1 MLKNLSH
8 SIIFGFKEILTW
20 NTMRYIMLSGIL
32 VSIFW
37 GSLGFVFWNDIISLG
52 AKLVEMLPFSVV
64 RSDGA
69 WMLSTFVWFQMTLM
83 SFAIIIAFGGN
94 FILRKVSKE
103 RYPIFTFLI
112 LFLSA
117 LFWGIVWFIYGDYI
131 HNQLL
136 KFMSWLPFETLEKSL
151 AFLIG
156 FYIIYN
162 AVIVT
167 TLFLTSMFSRV
178 VIEDIEKREFGLD
191 GVVRDNLF
199 KTVKFTI
206 KDSLIFMLIS
216 LLALPVLL
224 VPILNIVVQVS
235 LWIWLF
241 KDTIS
246 YDALALTHKDVDK
259 RLLREYKKEI
269 FIVSSI
275 SVMFNFIPILNL
287 FGAFFGTITMFHYL
301 KYNIKG

>member
-1 MLKNLSH
+1 MLKHLSH